1 MTKIINVVLTIVF
14 TLGFCSAA
22 MSDTIGNPTATV
34 EDRMS
39 AFDFSVDFT
48 NRDMEVEGGGDDDV
62 DSNRILLKGTY
73 GIEPIN
79 IYAKLGV
86 ANLEVDEADGDYGLA
101 FGFGIKATVLETPN
115 TKVGIGL
122 QYLSFESEDTV
133 HGFDYE
139 ADVSSEIDIFAGISY
154 LGLQN
159 KITPYGGLVIS
170 MIDGDVEV
178 EGLGSFDIEE
188 DDTLGI
194 FAGVDFDASDK
205 FKAGVELRLI
215 NETSISLKVSYLF

>member
-39 AFDFSVDFT
+39 ALDFSVDFT
-48 NRDMEVEGGGDDDV
+48 NRDMEVEHLGDDDV

-86 ANLEVDEADGDYGLA
+86 ANLEYEDFDGDYGLA
-101 FGFGIKATVLETPN
+101 FGFGIKATVHETPN

-122 QYLSFESEDTV
+122 QYLTFESEDTV
-133 HGFDYE
+133 DGADVE
-139 ADVSSEIDIFAGISY
+139 ADVSSEIDIFAGVSY

-159 KITPYGGLVIS
+159 NITPYGGLVIS
-170 MIDGDVEV
+170 MIDGEIDY
-178 EGLGSFDIEE
+178 EGSGSADFEE

-194 FAGVDFDASDK
+194 FAGIDFDASDQ
-205 FKAGVELRLI
+205 FKAGLELRLM
-215 NETSISLKVSYLF
+215 NETSFTLKVSYLF

>member
-1 MTKIINVVLTIVF
+1 MTKIINVVVTIVF
-14 TLGFCSAA
+14 TFGFCSAA

-34 EDRMS
+34 GDRMS
-39 AFDFSVDFT
+39 AVDVSVDFT
-48 NRDMEVEGGGDDDV
+48 NRDIDVEGGGDDDV
-62 DSNRILLKGTY
+62 DSNRILVKGTY

-86 ANLEVDEADGDYGLA
+86 ANVEVDDADGDYGLA
-101 FGFGIKATVLETPN
+101 FGFGIKATVHETPN
-115 TKVGIGL
+115 AKVGIGL

-133 HGFDYE
+133 NGVDYE
-139 ADVSSEIDIFAGISY
+139 ADVSSEIDIFAGVSY

-159 KITPYGGLVIS
+159 NITPYGGLVIS
-170 MIDGDVEV
+170 MIDGDLEV
-178 EGLGSFDIEE
+178 EGWGSADFEE

-194 FAGVDFDASDK
+194 FAGIDFDASDQ

-215 NETSISLKVSYLF
+215 NETSITLKVSYLF